1 MWFFS
6 DAKAEPITQSRTFGR
21 IKRLQQALLPVMFK
35 MGVMSTLVLLLV
47 LMTKKIL
54 VISLILLM
62 TNFTFIAVKLALAFK
77 SKWGGGHELAHHHEG
92 HHKDIHIHLHNAGH
106 GGYQPAYS
114 GWSATPE
121 IGQGI
126 SSGPYNYQPPSV
138 H

>member
-1 MWFFS
+1 MNVFLFS
-6 DAKAEPITQSRTFGR
+6 DAKTEPITQSRTFGR

-54 VISLILLM
+54 VISVILLM
-62 TNFTFIAVKLALAFK
+62 INFTAIAVKLALAFK
-77 SKWGGGHELAHHHEG
+77 SKWSSHEHHHEG
-92 HHKDIHIHLHNAGH
+92 HHKDIHIHLHNGAQ
-106 GGYQPAYS
+106 GGYQHAYS
-114 GWSATPE
+114 GWSAPPE
-121 IGQGI
+121 ISQGL